1 MMIFTDLHIHSAH
14 SRATSKDITLDTL
27 AKYGK
32 IKGISVLG
40 TGDFTHP
47 EWFKNLKAKLAE
59 NEGIYEYEGM
69 KFLLSTEMSLMYSQ
83 DGRGRKIHNVI
94 LAPSFEIAEQI
105 TEWLKTKGRVDYD
118 GRPIFGFTCPELV
131 ENVMSISKDCVI
143 IPAHIWTPHFSL
155 FGSLSGFDRIEDC
168 FQEKTKHIHAL
179 ETGLSSDPGMNWR
192 LSALDRYSLVS
203 FSDAHSYWPWR
214 LGRECCAFDLKKI
227 NYDTITNAIK
237 TRKNFSFTLEF
248 FPEEGKYHFDGHRNC
263 NFSSS
268 PEETKKLNG
277 ICPKCKRPLTIG
289 VLNRVEELADREP
302 GFRPKGAV
310 DYKSL
315 MPLSELIS
323 FVIGNDVYTK
333 KVWSVYEIL
342 IERFGNEFAVLLDAS
357 ETELRKLVKDK
368 LVELIMKNRAGKLKL
383 EPGYDGVYGHL
394 IIEKEKKEEGLGR
407 FF

>member
-1 MMIFTDLHIHSAH
+1 
-14 SRATSKDITLDTL
+14 
-27 AKYGK
+27 
-32 IKGISVLG
+32 
-40 TGDFTHP
+40 
-47 EWFKNLKAKLAE
+47 
-59 NEGIYEYEGM
+59 
-69 KFLLSTEMSLMYSQ
+69 
-83 DGRGRKIHNVI
+83 
-94 LAPSFEIAEQI
+94 
-105 TEWLKTKGRVDYD
+105 VDYD